1 MENISHYSTFL
12 KGILDTNPWIWN
24 VIQVLL
30 LIFFLFM
37 ILTLII
43 NKIGKYDTF
52 NFFNKVF
59 GLQELF
65 VIIILFIYKVM
76 SIESIIILMSIT
88 IVNTIIYN
96 IYNFKRDYKIYLIWK
111 LIQTLLVFVSI
122 ITINNQLEF
131 QNKII
136 LLLIWGYNLFLLSK
150 IVINS
155 FYFLNKSNII
165 LDEVNVFNLVY
176 FSPIYISLIFI
187 PNSWYVW
194 VIVFLTLFVNDNIK
208 DPYPKYFIKNNKIL
222 FDDINKIKI
231 GKLSY
236 WLSIFFIWY
245 FKFSATSF
253 LFIGIFIYII
263 SVYQNSRRK
272 FSNSFENYLSFTTVT
287 GNYSILEKIV
297 DKDLFLSLLQRIN
310 LEKYSILVSP
320 YEKLVVANNKIMEV
334 SELTTNSHHLI
345 LIDGG
350 EISNKIIRIENELTY
365 FLGRVDTV
373 IDYFSIANQK
383 TDDYSEPI
391 NIEHANC
398 IRERIAVKQAIID
411 EKPTEL
417 DDNSKNIDKSI
428 NSFINS
434 INTESVR
441 INMLVRE
448 YFKENTID
456 YVQLQSELI
465 NNGSFE
471 INTLLRQMREG
482 GSIPSRFVDALSIAE
497 VAARYLFSLTNEV
510 NNYLNKNENSI
521 EDRNKLNQLSFG
533 PCVSFLTNNIIGKKN
548 RDLNVFERGI
558 KELLEIKYTDSA
570 NRMRLNKYLV
580 EDLHYDKE
588 IKDEP
593 NLYDLFI
600 YMKHI
605 RNKTRGHG
613 TPSKVE
619 FEFYVTLDLISI
631 FIVNCISKIE
641 IETFSRQIINEKE
654 WLLYY
659 NAGGNVVL
667 HPLEPNENLEYWKD
681 SFDWKYLDKMQG
693 AKKQIDE
700 INQSVYL
707 KIKHQEEIH
716 WIKAETYFK
725 CKEGIIYMY
734 DGINKDEAEWISFT
748 TGAVIRPYRIN

>member
-12 KGILDTNPWIWN
+12 KGILDTNPWIWHA
-24 VIQVLL
+24 IQVYFLL
-30 LIFFLFM
+30 VLLVKG
-37 ILTLII
+37 
-43 NKIGKYDTF
+43 N
-52 NFFNKVF
+52 
-59 GLQELF
+59 
-65 VIIILFIYKVM
+65 IIILNKYAKEALITIFNF
-76 SIESIIILMSIT
+76 SIIS
-88 IVNTIIYN
+88 V
-96 IYNFKRDYKIYLIWK
+96 IYLFNEISINGYYIW
-111 LIQTLLVFVSI
+111 LI
-122 ITINNQLEF
+122 ITIINSTIYLLIEFKKHYKLFLIWRWIETVLILISFFTITGQLDF
-131 QNKII
+131 QNKLV
-136 LLLIWGYNLFLLSK
+136 LLYIWGYNLFLLSK

-155 FYFLNKSNII
+155 FYFFSKSNII
-165 LDEVNVFNLVY
+165 LDEVNVFDLVY

-194 VIVFLTLFVNDNIK
+194 VLAFLSLLDINAIK
-208 DPYPKYFIKNNKIL
+208 EIYPQYFSKNNKIL

-245 FKFSATSF
+245 FKFSVSSF
-253 LFIGIFIYII
+253 LYIGFFIYII
-263 SVYQNSRRK
+263 SIYQNSRRK

-373 IDYFSIANQK
+373 IDYFSIANQ
-383 TDDYSEPI
+383 TIDEYSKPI
-391 NIEHANC
+391 ASERAEC
-398 IRERIAVKQAIID
+398 IRERIAVKQSIID

-417 DDNSKNIDKSI
+417 DDNQKNIDKSI

-456 YVQLQSELI
+456 YEQLQSELI
-465 NNGSFE
+465 NNGPFE

-482 GSIPSRFVDALSIAE
+482 GSVPSRFVDALSIAE

-510 NNYLNKNENSI
+510 NNYLNNNENSI
-521 EDRNKLNQLSFG
+521 EDRNKFYSKLSFG
-533 PCVSFLTNNIIGKKN
+533 PCVGFLRTLTEKGT
-548 RDLNVFERGI
+548 LNAFEKSI
-558 KELLEIKYTDSA
+558 EQLLKTKYTD
-570 NRMRLNKYLV
+570 NNNFERLKKYLIT
-580 EDLHYDKE
+580 DLHYDK
-588 IKDEP
+588 KVSDEP
-593 NLYDLFI
+593 TLFDLFN
-600 YMKHI
+600 YMAHI

-641 IETFSRQIINEKE
+641 IETFSRQTINDKE

-681 SFDWKYLDKMQG
+681 SFDWKYHDKMEE

-700 INQSVYL
+700 TNQSVYF
-707 KIKHQEEIH
+707 KIKHQDEIH

-734 DGINKDEAEWISFT
+734 DGINNNEAEWISFT

>member
-1 MENISHYSTFL
+1 MEQITHYSTFL
-12 KGILDTNPWIWN
+12 KGILDANPWIWHG
-24 VIQVLL
+24 IQGLALIYFFARNKIQATDFYKPILNLIYFIKEILLVLIIYIYGEISILGFLL
-30 LIFFLFM
+30 LSF
-37 ILTLII
+37 T
-43 NKIGKYDTF
+43 
-52 NFFNKVF
+52 
-59 GLQELF
+59 
-65 VIIILFIYKVM
+65 ILFESTIF
-76 SIESIIILMSIT
+76 SIFKFKSNSKIHFIWKFFETLFIFIT
-88 IVNTIIYN
+88 IFTLSNKLDYTIIG
-96 IYNFKRDYKIYLIWK
+96 
-111 LIQTLLVFVSI
+111 
-122 ITINNQLEF
+122 
-131 QNKII
+131 
-136 LLLIWGYNLFLLSK
+136 LLIYIWGTNLY
-150 IVINS
+150 IVFKVVKNS
-155 FYFLNKSNII
+155 IKYFRISNIKKYEI
-165 LDEVNVFNLVY
+165 HGFDLIY
-176 FSPIYISLIFI
+176 FSPIYILLILL

-194 VIVFLTLFVNDNIK
+194 VLPFLHLFHK
-208 DPYPKYFIKNNKIL
+208 DIIIDLYPKYFIKNNTIL

-231 GKLSY
+231 GRFNFFIFLFFMYYFKLSINSF
-236 WLSIFFIWY
+236 LLIGFFIY
-245 FKFSATSF
+245 LITT
-253 LFIGIFIYII
+253 
-263 SVYQNSRRK
+263 YQNSRRK
-272 FSNSFENYLSFTTVT
+272 FANSFDKYLSFSTVT

-320 YEKLVVANNKIMEV
+320 YEKLVVANNKIIEV

-350 EISNKIIRIENELTY
+350 EISNKIIRIENDLTY

-391 NIEHANC
+391 NIEYANC

-417 DDNSKNIDKSI
+417 DDNPKNIDKSI

-456 YVQLQSELI
+456 YEQLQSELI
-465 NNGSFE
+465 NNGPFE

-482 GSIPSRFVDALSIAE
+482 GSVSSRFVDALSIAE

-533 PCVSFLTNNIIGKKN
+533 PCVGFLRTLTEKGT
-548 RDLNVFERGI
+548 LNAFEKSI
-558 KELLEIKYTDSA
+558 KELLKTKYTDSD
-570 NRMRLNKYLV
+570 NFERLRKYLIT
-580 EDLHYDKE
+580 DLHYDK
-588 IKDEP
+588 KVSDEP
-593 NLYDLFI
+593 TLFDLYN
-600 YMKHI
+600 YMAHI

-659 NAGGNVVL
+659 NAGGNVIL
-667 HPLEPNENLEYWKD
+667 HPLDTNENLDYWKD
-681 SFDWKYLDKMQG
+681 SFDWKYLDKMEE
-693 AKKQIDE
+693 AKNLIE
-700 INQSVYL
+700 ETNQSIYL
-707 KIKHQEEIH
+707 KIKYKEEIH